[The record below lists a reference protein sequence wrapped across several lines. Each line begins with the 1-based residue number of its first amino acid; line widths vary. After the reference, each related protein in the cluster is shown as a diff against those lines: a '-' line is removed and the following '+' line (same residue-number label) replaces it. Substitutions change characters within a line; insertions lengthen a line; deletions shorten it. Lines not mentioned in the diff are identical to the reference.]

1 MKNIVNG
8 IIKENPI
15 FSLMLGLCPALAVT
29 NKFEN
34 AYMMGLSF
42 LVIIICSTFVISI
55 IKNII
60 PKNVKIPVYI
70 LIIGTFVTIIEILL
84 RKYVPNIYSAFS
96 IYLSLIVVNCII
108 LGNALSIPKKQ
119 KLSKTF
125 TKTIG
130 TGLGFTFALCII
142 SLFREI
148 LGTGTLTLMDSL
160 SSVTGYRAIYK
171 IFPQNNLLPMSIF
184 NTPAGSF
191 LILGLLL
198 GLFNFIKQKRG
209 ENNEHN

>member
-1 MKNIVNG
+1 MKNIING

-15 FSLMLGLCPALAVT
+15 FSLMLGLCPALAIT

-42 LVIIICSTFVISI
+42 LVIIVCSTFIISL

-70 LIIGTFVTIIEILL
+70 LIIGTFVTIVEILL
-84 RKYVPNIYSAFS
+84 KKYIPNIYSAFS

-108 LGNALSIPKKQ
+108 LGNALSINKKE
-119 KLSKTF
+119 KFSKTI

-130 TGLGFTFALCII
+130 IGLGFTIALCII
-142 SLFREI
+142 ALFREI
-148 LGTGTLTLMDSL
+148 LGTNTLTLMDSL
-160 SSVTGYRAIYK
+160 SSITGYRAIYK
-171 IFPQNNLLPMSIF
+171 IFPQNNILPMGIF

-198 GLFNFIKQKRG
+198 ALFNFIKQKRG
-209 ENNEHN
+209 VKNEHN